1 METPESS
8 NAEFF
13 TNEVDEVD
21 EVDEVNDTD
30 QQDIVL
36 LHEEQLIDTF
46 ANEGKNENTP
56 QDEEKD
62 ASEED
67 PVDEL
72 KEGGSGAFNDM
83 AYSIWKAT
91 VGNAMRIQSYVKNLH
106 EGILSPINKVL
117 NIEDEIIARIFIGAA
132 VIAAVKRSTF
142 YDQYNRFS
150 MGYAMLSCLRLIIS
164 FFYPF
169 VYLSMMFCE
178 EIFWKKN
185 NSKMEYSANYFQ
197 GPHQEFIPP
206 QPQEFMPA
214 KHVDSPPQA
223 LAEAYRP
230 SRT

>member
-1 METPESS
+1 MERPEYS

-13 TNEVDEVD
+13 TNEIDELDEVD
-21 EVDEVNDTD
+21 QVDDTD
-30 QQDIVL
+30 QQNIVL
-36 LHEEQLIDTF
+36 LHEEQIIDTF
-46 ANEGKNENTP
+46 ANEGENEDAT
-56 QDEEKD
+56 ED
-62 ASEED
+62 ASEKD
-67 PVDEL
+67 PVDEI
-72 KEGGSGAFNDM
+72 KGGDSGIFNDM

-132 VIAAVKRSTF
+132 VIGAIKRSSF

-150 MGYAMLSCLRLIIS
+150 MGYAILSFLRLIIS

-185 NSKMEYSANYFQ
+185 NSMMEYSANYFH
-197 GPHQEFIPP
+197 GPPQEFIPA
-206 QPQEFMPA
+206 QPVP
-214 KHVDSPPQA
+214 SPPQA
-223 LAEAYRP
+223 LADI
-230 SRT
+230 SRLPRT

>member
-1 METPESS
+1 MEIPEYS

-13 TNEVDEVD
+13 TNEVDKVD
-21 EVDEVNDTD
+21 EDYEVHKVDETD
-30 QQDIVL
+30 QQNIVL
-36 LHEEQLIDTF
+36 LHEEQIIDTF
-46 ANEGKNENTP
+46 ANEGENE
-56 QDEEKD
+56 D
-62 ASEED
+62 ATEDATEED

-72 KEGGSGAFNDM
+72 KEGGSGIFNDM

-132 VIAAVKRSTF
+132 VIGAIKRSSF

-150 MGYAMLSCLRLIIS
+150 MGSAILSCLRLIIS

-185 NSKMEYSANYFQ
+185 NSTMEYSANYFQ
-197 GPHQEFIPP
+197 GP
-206 QPQEFMPA
+206 PQEFMPPQPREFMPPQP
-214 KHVDSPPQA
+214 VDSPPQA
-223 LAEAYRP
+223 LAEI
-230 SRT
+230 SRSPRT